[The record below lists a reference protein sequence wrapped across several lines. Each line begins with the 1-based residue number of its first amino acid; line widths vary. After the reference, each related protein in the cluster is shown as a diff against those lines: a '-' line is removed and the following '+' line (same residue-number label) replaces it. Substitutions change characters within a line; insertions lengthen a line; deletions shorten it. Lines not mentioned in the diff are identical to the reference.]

1 MPSKKYRSSKI
12 SSEAIFATP
21 SMPFSK
27 LVLGIVLSLGILV
40 IDVNTSLSL
49 NIRGYA
55 QDLIK
60 PFYYLSQFPKNL
72 YNIVNFT
79 ITTRQELNIEIN
91 DLEREKLL
99 LELKNSSLVYIQ
111 KENQELKFLINSTLD
126 PLNYFSFAT
135 KMRMSNNSLQP
146 VLTISFDPKNKVLP
160 NQAVFSSE
168 GLVGKIFSVGLQ
180 SAEVRLIQDLN
191 SFIPI
196 FSLDSGLHGIIQGQ
210 GLDRKGL
217 IINTKKTSFFKKGE
231 FIVTSGLGGEVPP
244 GYPVGYIESISNQ
257 PGSKFLRIEVTFLS
271 NIIDTDMFLVFDSK
285 KVMKEPESE

>member
-1 MPSKKYRSSKI
+1 MPSKQYRSSKI
-12 SSEAIFATP
+12 SSEAIFATS

-27 LVLGIVLSLGILV
+27 LVLGIVFSLGILV
-40 IDVNTSLSL
+40 IDFNTSLSL
-49 NIRGYA
+49 YIRGYA
-55 QDLIK
+55 QDLMT
-60 PFYYLSQFPKNL
+60 PFYYLSQVPKNL

-99 LELKNSSLVYIQ
+99 LELKNSSLVSLQ

-135 KMRMSNNSLQP
+135 KMRLNNNSLQP
-146 VLTISFDPKNKVLP
+146 VLTINFDPKNEVLP

-168 GLVGKIFSVGLQ
+168 GLVGKVFSVGLQ

-217 IINTKKTSFFKKGE
+217 IINTKKTSFFQKGE

-257 PGSKFLRIEVTFLS
+257 PGDKFLRIEVAFLS

-285 KVMKEPESE
+285 KAMKEPESE